1 MAVMGKEGKR
11 YPSHSSMMAHE
22 GRKSE
27 AGGAGL
33 MERTDPLQNPGA
45 GGEGEMQP
53 HHAAIHEHLQA
64 MHAETGHGHSHVEHH
79 QDGTH
84 TSHHI
89 SHEGEISGPHHHQNA
104 EEMGEHMKSVA
115 PDAEG
120 AEQGESEEEPEYE

>member
-1 MAVMGKEGKR
+1 MAVMSKEGKR

-22 GRKSE
+22 EKRSQ

-33 MERTDPLQNPGA
+33 MERQDPLQNPGA
-45 GGEGEMQP
+45 EEQGEMQP

-79 QDGTH
+79 PDGTH

-89 SHEGEISGPHHHQNA
+89 SHEGEISGPHHHA
-104 EEMGEHMKSVA
+104 SSEEMGEHMKSVMGENE
-115 PDAEG
+115 AEP
-120 AEQGESEEEPEYE
+120 EESEAEPEYE